1 MPIAPV
7 DHNGTIEDSHGR
19 KQRSR
24 PMSTPTSRQVRKRKV
39 VAEALERHKVFV
51 SSRRFK
57 AGEEPTYR
65 VIVANEAYQV
75 GQRTLDQLNKGYRPG
90 DLGLE
95 PLHEEAG
102 E

>member
-1 MPIAPV
+1 
-7 DHNGTIEDSHGR
+7 
-19 KQRSR
+19 
-24 PMSTPTSRQVRKRKV
+24 MSTSRQVRQRKA
-39 VAEALERHKVFV
+39 VADALDRHKVFV

-65 VIVANEAYQV
+65 VIVANEAYLV
-75 GQRTLDQLNKGYRPG
+75 GQQTLDRLYKGYRPV

-95 PLHEEAG
+95 PLNEEAG

>member
-1 MPIAPV
+1 
-7 DHNGTIEDSHGR
+7 
-19 KQRSR
+19 
-24 PMSTPTSRQVRKRKV
+24 MSTPTSRQVKQRKA
-39 VAEALERHKVFV
+39 VAEALDRHRIFV

-65 VIVANEAYQV
+65 VIVANEAYLV
-75 GQRTLDQLNKGYRPG
+75 GQGTLDQLYKGYRPIE
-90 DLGLE
+90 LGLE

>member
-1 MPIAPV
+1 
-7 DHNGTIEDSHGR
+7 
-19 KQRSR
+19 
-24 PMSTPTSRQVRKRKV
+24 MSTPTSRQVKQRKA
-39 VAEALERHKVFV
+39 VAEVLDRHKVFV

-65 VIVANEAYQV
+65 IIVANEAYIV
-75 GQRTLDQLNKGYRPG
+75 GQRTLDQLYKGHRPAE
-90 DLGLE
+90 LGLE

>member
-1 MPIAPV
+1 
-7 DHNGTIEDSHGR
+7 
-19 KQRSR
+19 
-24 PMSTPTSRQVRKRKV
+24 MSTPTSRLVKQRRA
-39 VAEALERHKVFV
+39 VAQALDRHKIFV

-65 VIVANEAYQV
+65 VIVANEAYLV
-75 GQRTLDQLNKGYRPG
+75 GQRTLDQLYKGYRPA